1 MMDASQGEPR
11 LIYQQRLE
19 QRRREAQ
26 ELLSREQALANI
38 RLAAFLLT
46 LGVLG
51 LAFLGGW
58 IARSWVLLPA
68 GGFVALLFVHDR
80 VIRARERA
88 DRSVVFHEAGLARI
102 EGTWAGTGETGERYG
117 DSEHVHAGDLDL
129 FGVGS
134 VFELL
139 CQARTQAGQNT
150 LARWLLEP
158 APPDQV
164 RERQA
169 AVAELGAR
177 IELREDLALL
187 GTEVEAGLH
196 PEALKRWSQRP
207 QLLSS
212 RPWRW
217 GVGAMA
223 TTSVV
228 TLGCWLSG
236 IFGPAPFIAAL
247 AAQMIL
253 AAWLRERVLKV
264 VRAADLPARD
274 LALLA
279 EFLGRIEAE
288 SFESPLLLRLRASL
302 ATHGVSASQQT
313 AALRLRVDL
322 LDARRNQLFAPIGA
336 LLLWTTQLAFAIE
349 HWRKTCGAALLH
361 WLDVVGELEALV
373 SIGAFHFENPD
384 SVFPEFVEEVGGLF
398 DADQIGHPLL
408 PAVDCVRNDVR
419 LGSNCALLLV
429 SGSNMSGKSTLLRTI
444 GVSAVLA
451 QAGAPVRARA
461 LRMTPL
467 CVAASIRVQDS
478 LREGRSRFYAEIRR
492 LKAIMDLA
500 DGETTLLFLVDEML
514 QGTNSRDRAIGAEAV
529 MRGLLDRGALGLVTT
544 HDLAL
549 ARVADELAP
558 RAANVHFQDHL
569 EAGEIA
575 FDYLMRPGVAE
586 KSNALELMRAMG
598 LTT

>member
-1 MMDASQGEPR
+1 MIDASQAEPR
-11 LIYQQRLE
+11 LVYQQRLE

-26 ELLSREQALANI
+26 QLLRREQRFANL
-38 RLAAFLLT
+38 RLAVFLVAL
-46 LGVLG
+46 LVLG
-51 LAFLGGW
+51 LSFLAGW
-58 IARSWVLLPA
+58 IARSWLLLPA

-88 DRSVVFHEAGLARI
+88 DRSVVFHEAGLARLD
-102 EGTWAGTGETGERYG
+102 GTWAGAGETGERYA
-117 DSEHVHAGDLDL
+117 DSDHVHAGDLDL

-139 CQARTQAGQNT
+139 CQARTQAGQNA

-158 APPDQV
+158 APADEV

-169 AVAELGAR
+169 AVAELGGR
-177 IELREDLALL
+177 IGLREDLALL
-187 GTEVEAGLH
+187 GGEVEAGLH
-196 PEALKRWSQRP
+196 PEALKMWSERP
-207 QLLSS
+207 LLLSS
-212 RPWRW
+212 RRWRW
-217 GVGAMA
+217 SVAAMA

-228 TLGCWLSG
+228 TLTGWLSG
-236 IFGPAPFIAAL
+236 LFGPAAFIAVL

-264 VRAADLPARD
+264 VRAADLPARE
-274 LALLA
+274 LTLLA
-279 EFLGRIEAE
+279 EFLGRIESE
-288 SFESPLLLRLRASL
+288 SFESPLLVRLCASL
-302 ATHGVSASQQT
+302 VTHGVVPSQQM
-313 AALRLRVDL
+313 ASLRRRVDL
-322 LDARRNQLFAPIGA
+322 LDARRNQFFAPIGA

-349 HWRKTCGAALLH
+349 HWRDASGAALVR
-361 WLDVVGELEALV
+361 WVDTVGEFEALV

-384 SVFPEFVEEVGGLF
+384 SVFPEFVEREGGVF

-408 PAVDCVRNDVR
+408 PAANCVRNDVY
-419 LGSNCALLLV
+419 LDSNCALLLV
-429 SGSNMSGKSTLLRTI
+429 SGSNMSGKSTLLRTV
-444 GVSAVLA
+444 GVSVVLA
-451 QAGAPVRARA
+451 QAGAPVRARG

-467 CVAASIRVQDS
+467 CVAASIGVQDS

-500 DGETTLLFLVDEML
+500 GGRTTLLFLVDEML

>member
-1 MMDASQGEPR
+1 MMDASQAEPR
-11 LIYQQRLE
+11 LVYQQRLE
-19 QRRREAQ
+19 HRQREAQ
-26 ELLSREQALANI
+26 ELLRRERGLANV
-38 RLAAFLLT
+38 RLAVFLLA

-51 LAFLGGW
+51 SSFLGGW

-88 DRSVVFHEAGLARI
+88 DRSVDFHEAGLARLD
-102 EGTWAGTGETGERYG
+102 GTWAGAGETGECYG
-117 DSEHVHAGDLDL
+117 DNEHVFAGDLDL

-139 CQARTQAGQNT
+139 CQARTQAGQNA

-158 APPDQV
+158 APADEI

-169 AVAELGAR
+169 AVAELGGR
-177 IELREDLALL
+177 IGLREDLALL
-187 GTEVEAGLH
+187 GGEVEAGLH
-196 PEALKRWSQRP
+196 PEALKLWSDRP
-207 QLLSS
+207 LLLTS
-212 RPWRW
+212 RLGRW
-217 GVGAMA
+217 GVAAMA

-228 TLGCWLSG
+228 TLACWLSG
-236 IFGPAPFIAAL
+236 ILGPAPFIAVL
-247 AAQMIL
+247 AAQMIV

-264 VRAADLPARD
+264 VRAADLPARE
-274 LALLA
+274 LTLLA
-279 EFLGRIEAE
+279 EFLGRIESE
-288 SFESPLLLRLRASL
+288 NFESPLLVRLCASL
-302 ATHGVSASQQT
+302 ATHGVVPSQQM
-313 AALRLRVDL
+313 ASLRLRVDL
-322 LDARRNQLFAPIGA
+322 LDARRNQFFAPIGA

-349 HWRKTCGAALLH
+349 HWREACGAALLH
-361 WLDVVGELEALV
+361 WLDTVGEFEALV

-384 SVFPEFVEEVGGLF
+384 SVFPEFVEQEGGVF

-408 PAVDCVRNDVR
+408 PVGNCVRNDVH
-419 LGSNCALLLV
+419 LDSDCALLLV
-429 SGSNMSGKSTLLRTI
+429 SGSNMSGKSTLLRTV

-492 LKAIMDLA
+492 LRAIMDLA
-500 DGETTLLFLVDEML
+500 GGTTTLLFLVDEML

-569 EAGEIA
+569 ERGEIA